1 MLKHLLA
8 IFVGCFLVGH
18 LYAQAP
24 PNAAAPNAAIDDNNS
39 VFKAVKWRSI
49 GPFRGGRSNA
59 GCGVVGD
66 PSTYYMGTTGGG
78 LWKTDDMGITWRNIS
93 DGFFKTS
100 SVGVVAVAESDPNVV
115 YVGMGEHAV
124 RGVMTHSGD
133 GVYKSTDAGKTW
145 KRIGLELT
153 RHISRIVIDPKD
165 HRIVLVAAQGA
176 LYGQSPQRGVY
187 KSTDG
192 GANWKNVLS
201 VNDKTGAAEL
211 SIDMTNPRIL
221 YAAMWEHGRLP
232 WKVISGGPGSGL
244 YKSTD
249 QGETWEKL
257 KDGLPEEMGKMAIA
271 VSRSN
276 PEKVYAL
283 IESDSDK
290 EAGGLFVSTNAGK
303 KWSRITND
311 HRLVQ
316 RAWYYIELFIDPKN
330 EETIYVLSAPAL
342 RSTDGGKTW
351 TTLSGTHD
359 DFHDLW
365 INPDNPNNFIIS
377 NDGGCAITF
386 NGGRSWSAQSN
397 MPTAQFYRIN
407 VDNQF
412 PYRIYG
418 GQQDNTSVSIASR
431 ELASSGITTA
441 SWTASA
447 GGESAFLAFDPNDPQ
462 YVLGG
467 SYQGTIEVLD
477 VRARAGTSIMAAPI
491 QYLGMDAKDLK
502 YRFNWN
508 APIIWSK
515 HEPNTYYHG
524 AQYLLKTSDVGKS
537 WKEASPDL
545 TRNEKEKQGK
555 GGGPYTNEAVGAENY
570 GTLSYIVESPHEKG
584 VIWTGS
590 DDGLVYLTRDGA
602 ASWKNVTPKG
612 LAECLINAIEVS
624 PHDKATVYIAT
635 TRYKFNDHAPGLYK
649 TTDYGNTWT
658 KIDSGIPADAFT
670 RVVRED
676 EARKDLLFAGTELG
690 LFLSWNGGR
699 DWSPF
704 QLNLPVT
711 PITDLR
717 VHKGN
722 LIASTSG
729 RSFWILDDLSV
740 IRQRQKSAAPFTL
753 YRPDNAYLVNGSSEL
768 DQPQEEFTGANRLR
782 GVNPATGVALYYQL
796 PELKKEDHITM
807 EIKDAAGN
815 LVRRFSSKA
824 DEKYTKYDGG
834 PKAEPLLPKAK
845 GLNRFVWDMR
855 YATMPGAPMVYIEGS
870 YAGHKAPPGKYNVS
884 IIMGEQAVSTETE
897 ILANPLYPTNAATYL
912 EYHRTML
919 GMETEL
925 TSMHLMTNSLYEKQ
939 KQLETLLSSLPAGDK
954 FSAVK
959 KEGDALLKR
968 MKSWDEEMVQR
979 KSKAYDDVENF
990 PNKFTANYMF
1000 LINQTESDIPS
1011 VNQPS
1016 LDRMKQL
1023 NLEWSALKARA
1034 NEILDK
1040 DIPSLNKRLWEAGLG
1055 AIWK

>member
-1 MLKHLLA
+1 MTKKLLLL
-8 IFVGCFLVGH
+8 IVSCLLVSQ
-18 LYAQAP
+18 LFAQAP
-24 PNAAAPNAAIDDNNS
+24 TNTADDLNN

-59 GCGVVGD
+59 GTGVIGD
-66 PSTYYMGTTGGG
+66 PMTYYMGTTGGG
-78 LWKTDDMGITWRNIS
+78 LWKTDDAGITWRNIS
-93 DGFFKTS
+93 DKYFKT
-100 SVGVVAVAESDPNVV
+100 GTIGAIAVAESDPNVV

-145 KRIGLELT
+145 KRIGLEAT
-153 RHISRIVIDPKD
+153 RHISRIVVDPKNPNLV
-165 HRIVLVAAQGA
+165 IVAAQGA
-176 LYGQSPQRGVY
+176 LYGNSPERGIY

-192 GANWKNVLS
+192 GATWKNVLF
-201 VNDKTGAAEL
+201 VDNKTGAAEL
-211 SIDMTNPRIL
+211 SMDMTNPRIL

-257 KDGLPEEMGKMAIA
+257 KEGLPEEMGKMSIA

-276 PEKVYAL
+276 PEKVWAL
-283 IESDSDK
+283 IESDSNK
-290 EAGGLFVSTNAGK
+290 EAGGLFVSNDAGK
-303 KWSRITND
+303 KWSRVTND
-311 HRLVQ
+311 HRLLQ
-316 RAWYYIELFIDPKN
+316 RAWYYIELFVDPKN
-330 EETIYVLSAPAL
+330 ENTIYVLSAPAL
-342 RSTDGGKTW
+342 RSRDGGRTW
-351 TTLSGTHD
+351 ENLSGTHGD
-359 DFHDLW
+359 YHDLW

-377 NDGGCAITF
+377 NDGGSAVTF
-386 NGGRSWSAQSN
+386 NSGRSWSTQSN

-431 ELASSGITTA
+431 ELGGGGITTA

-447 GGESAFLAFDPNDPQ
+447 GGESAFLAFDPNNPR

-477 VRARAGTSIMAAPI
+477 TQAKASTNVMAAPI
-491 QYLGMDAKDLK
+491 QYLGMDAKDIK

-524 AQYLLKTSDVGKS
+524 AQLLLKTSDMGKT

-545 TRNEKEKQGK
+545 TRNEKDKQGK

-570 GTLSYIVESPHEKG
+570 GTLSYVIESPHEKG

-590 DDGLVYLTRDGA
+590 DDGLVYVTRDGGA
-602 ASWKNVTPKG
+602 NWKNVTPKG

-624 PHDKATVYIAT
+624 PHDKATAYIAT
-635 TRYKFNDHAPGLYK
+635 TRYKFNDHAPSLYK

-676 EARKDLLFAGTELG
+676 DVRKDLLFAGTELG
-690 LFLSWNGGR
+690 LFLSWDGGKT
-699 DWSPF
+699 WSPF

-717 VHKGN
+717 VHKSN
-722 LIASTSG
+722 LIAATSG
-729 RSFWILDDLSV
+729 RSFWVLDDLSL
-740 IRQRQKSAAPFTL
+740 IRQYKKDTPTFAM
-753 YRPDNAYLVNGSSEL
+753 YRPDNAVLVNGGSEL
-768 DQPQEEFTGANRLR
+768 DQTSADFTGENPFR
-782 GVNPATGVALYYQL
+782 GVNPATGVVLYYQL
-796 PELKKEDHITM
+796 PELKKDEHIAL
-807 EIKDAAGN
+807 EIKDAAGQ
-815 LVRRFSSKA
+815 LVRSFSSKA
-824 DEKYTKYDGG
+824 DEKFVRYDGG
-834 PKAEPLLPKAK
+834 PRPEPLLSKGK
-845 GLNRFVWDMR
+845 GLNRFVWNLR
-855 YATMPGAPMVYIEGS
+855 YATMPGVPTAYIEGS
-870 YAGHKAPPGKYNVS
+870 FAGHKAPPGKYS
-884 IIMGEQAVSTETE
+884 FTLKMGEQTVTTEAE
-897 ILANPLYPTNAATYL
+897 ILANPLYSTTAAIYA
-912 EYHRTML
+912 EYHQTML
-919 GMETEL
+919 AMETEL
-925 TSMHLMTNSLYEKQ
+925 TTMHRMTNSLHEKQ
-939 KQLETLLSSLPAGDK
+939 QQLDALLKSLPAGEK
-954 FSAVK
+954 FSSAK
-959 KEGDALLKR
+959 KDGEALLKK
-968 MKSWDEEMVQR
+968 MKAWDEDMVQR

-990 PNKFTANYMF
+990 PNKFTANYLF
-1000 LINQTESDIPS
+1000 LINQTESDLPK

-1016 LDRMKQL
+1016 QERLKQL
-1023 NLEWSALKARA
+1023 NQEWAGLKARA
-1034 NEILDK
+1034 SEMLDK
-1040 DIPSLNKRLWEAGLG
+1040 ELPALNKRLWELGFG
-1055 AIWK
+1055 AIWKN